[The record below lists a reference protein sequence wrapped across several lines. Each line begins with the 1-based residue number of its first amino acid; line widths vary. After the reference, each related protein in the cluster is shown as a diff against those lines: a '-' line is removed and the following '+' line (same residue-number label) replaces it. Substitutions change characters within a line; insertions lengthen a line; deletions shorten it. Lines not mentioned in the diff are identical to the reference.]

1 MPSLLQLLDRL
12 LPPASAKPLQ
22 MPLVGKLQTPPS
34 VYPIL
39 RRLNLQ
45 LATRI
50 LTEPSVVAGPAAGR
64 LLTSATSD
72 KAASSLCGG
81 EASAGGKGMGY
92 EEVYRR
98 VVALAFLETD
108 GGADS
113 CILGALQSAERGV
126 YEAAYRA
133 MGFDLE
139 HRRTRRGEENAEG
152 PLLLVRFNPQ
162 SERLLSSSDLA
173 KATPVAVV
181 KLYVEQPTETRAG
194 ILSIL
199 VRHSPDHRAEFGRRL
214 NGRVGGMKTAE
225 KVLLASPVR
234 VYLELEGGRKT
245 KGHEGSGGG
254 EAAEGLRA
262 EGDAAAL
269 AKAYLEFVTEYLV
282 KWSPSNPEV
291 GLGSGLGPTGGSE
304 GRSARA
310 EAPAAS
316 RQEESVGV
324 GKTSKKRK
332 AKKEGKGEVEGQLGE
347 GGGGNENGVK
357 CPDADEERASKKRK
371 KSAEENGA
379 DAHADV
385 ALRNGAPVSE
395 RGLTGVLGNAVELF
409 RSCSV
414 LVPFSDKERKRL
426 LRKLL
431 PAGGWSLEGEVDAK
445 PSETSP
451 TPDSASGA
459 EVQREWGSMEMRIG
473 AAHLL
478 QKAAVARLL
487 VLHKGTAQE
496 EGAEQVESVHEE
508 VDAKSLLKYSQTLMT
523 SLVSL
528 HRSQAGGEE
537 IKRVKAGLEKALL
550 SLLAEAAGLL
560 PGLVTDKLV
569 TAVASFAESVLR
581 WRFGDVGSLTV
592 VRLVLTAVRESA
604 IKKEEP
610 GKEGEREANGAIDME
625 ADAAPTT
632 DNGEA
637 RAETAVRNGVSP
649 IENGQ
654 ETPGGGVLILN
665 AEKIA
670 QVGSRIFDL
679 VVSHSLLI
687 PTLLASTDREPG
699 AKPPNPKPL
708 PEAMGKHSG
717 DFVPS
722 SLASILSLLDNPPP
736 PVGLGKQTLQ
746 NSAQQLSKSGT
757 HYLDSEGFGSAE
769 TQAVLSA
776 SITQML
782 SFLPVHE
789 RSPSIAASIALNAF
803 HKSLLTSR
811 NSSDAPHSTTEYDS
825 VRSEL
830 VRLLSAL
837 LDVRSLHVAFGGTDS
852 RSDDLLSLLLAAY
865 GATMSDL
872 DRWILHLMRQIDGQ
886 GGPGALGLVGMD
898 FLWGERAL
906 HSQQEQKLSGEGSF

>member
-1 MPSLLQLLDRL
+1 
-12 LPPASAKPLQ
+12 
-22 MPLVGKLQTPPS
+22 VG
-34 VYPIL
+34 
-39 RRLNLQ
+39 
-45 LATRI
+45 
-50 LTEPSVVAGPAAGR
+50 AGPAAGP
-64 LLTSATSD
+64 LLTSATIVGVGNFLPGGR
-72 KAASSLCGG
+72 AA
-81 EASAGGKGMGY
+81 AGGKGMGY

-98 VVALAFLETD
+98 VVALAFVETD
-108 GGADS
+108 GGGDS
-113 CILGALQSAERGV
+113 CILSALQSAERAV
-126 YEAAYRA
+126 YEAACRA
-133 MGFDLE
+133 MGFNLN
-139 HRRTRRGEENAEG
+139 HRAFCEIPPSEGNAEG
-152 PLLLVRFNPQ
+152 PLLPVRFNPQ
-162 SERLLSSSDLA
+162 SGRLLSSSDLG
-173 KATPVAVV
+173 KATPIAVV
-181 KLYVEQPTETRAG
+181 KMYVEQPTETRAE

-199 VRHSPDHRAEFGRRL
+199 VRHSPGHRAEFGRRL
-214 NGRVGGMKTAE
+214 NGRVGGMITAE
-225 KVLLASPVR
+225 QVLLAGPVR
-234 VYLELEGGRKT
+234 MYLELEGGRKT
-245 KGHEGSGGG
+245 KGQEGSGAG
-254 EAAEGLRA
+254 EEAEGLRA

-269 AKAYLEFVTEYLV
+269 AKAYLEFVTQYLV
-282 KWSPSNPEV
+282 KPSLSNPEV
-291 GLGSGLGPTGGSE
+291 GLGSGLGRNGGSE
-304 GRSARA
+304 ERLARG

-316 RQEESVGV
+316 RQEESVAV

-332 AKKEGKGEVEGQLGE
+332 AERTDKEEQLGE
-347 GGGGNENGVK
+347 GGGGNGNDVK
-357 CPDADEERASKKRK
+357 CSDVDAERASKKRK
-371 KSAEENGA
+371 KGSEENGA

-385 ALRNGAPVSE
+385 ALGNGGPLSE
-395 RGLTGVLGNAVELF
+395 RGLPEAGVLGNAVELF

-445 PSETSP
+445 LSETSR
-451 TPDSASGA
+451 TPDLASGA
-459 EVQREWGSMEMRIG
+459 EVPQERGSIEMRIG

-487 VLHKGTAQE
+487 VLHKVGAEE
-496 EGAEQVESVHEE
+496 EGAEVESVHEK

-537 IKRVKAGLEKALL
+537 IKRDKAGLEKALL

-581 WRFGDVGSLTV
+581 WRFGDAGSLTV
-592 VRLVLTAVRESA
+592 LRLLLTAVKESA
-604 IKKEEP
+604 IQKEEP
-610 GKEGEREANGAIDME
+610 GQEGGREADGATEME
-625 ADAAPTT
+625 VDGATQT
-632 DNGEA
+632 DNGEEE
-637 RAETAVRNGVSP
+637 AETANGNSLLRV
-649 IENGQ
+649 ENGQ
-654 ETPGGGVLILN
+654 GTPGGGVPILD

-679 VVSHSLLI
+679 VVSHSRLV
-687 PTLLASTDREPG
+687 PTLLASGDREPG
-699 AKPPNPKPL
+699 VKSLKPKLL

-746 NSAQQLSKSGT
+746 KPAQQLSTSGVIS
-757 HYLDSEGFGSAE
+757 LDSEGFGSAE
-769 TQAVLSA
+769 TQAVLFA

-782 SFLPVHE
+782 PFPAVLE
-789 RSPSIAASIALNAF
+789 RSPSIAASISLNTP
-803 HKSLLTSR
+803 HKSLVASR
-811 NSSDAPHSTTEYDS
+811 HSSDAPHSITEYDG

-837 LDVRSLHVAFGGTDS
+837 LDLQSLHVAFGGTVS

-872 DRWILHLMRQIDGQ
+872 DRRILQLMRQIDGQ

-906 HSQQEQKLSGEGSF
+906 HSRQEQKLSGEGSF